1 MIGIRTWHIIEEKS
15 KNLTNSPVYKIFPLQ
30 ELHEMKVHLSFQNRN
45 ESKTDLNGL
54 LHKKRISTN
63 ISLFSRQW
71 DNFLSNIEINTGTA
85 K

>member
-1 MIGIRTWHIIEEKS
+1 
-15 KNLTNSPVYKIFPLQ
+15 
-30 ELHEMKVHLSFQNRN
+30 MKVHLSYQNRN
-45 ESKTDLNGL
+45 ESKTKLNDL

-63 ISLFSRQW
+63 ISVFSRQW